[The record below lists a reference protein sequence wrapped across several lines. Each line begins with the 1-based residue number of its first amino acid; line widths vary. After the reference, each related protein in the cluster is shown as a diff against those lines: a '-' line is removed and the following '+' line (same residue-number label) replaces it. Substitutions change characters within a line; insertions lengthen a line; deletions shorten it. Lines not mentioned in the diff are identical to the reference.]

1 MGTFNNIHVVIP
13 TYNEA
18 ENLKGLVS
26 ALYSLPI
33 DRLNILIV
41 DDNSPDGTGE
51 IAEDL
56 AHKYPGRL
64 SVLHRSGKLGL
75 GSAYIKGFRTALESG
90 ADCIVQMDADFS
102 HPPDKIIEFT
112 KALSKTDAALGSRY
126 ITGGK
131 LDESWPLWRKSLSAF
146 GNIYAKTI
154 LRLPIHDATGGFRAW
169 RRDTLLGM
177 PLERIRSN
185 GYAFQVEMIYV
196 AYRLGFSFIE
206 VPFYFADRQWG
217 SSKMSFPIQLEAAIR
232 VWQMLYEY
240 RDLQAVSRSK
250 PDSLIL

>member
-1 MGTFNNIHVVIP
+1 MGKFNNIHIVIP

-18 ENLKGLVS
+18 ENLNSLVS
-26 ALYSLPI
+26 ALFSLAI
-33 DRLNILIV
+33 DRLNIHVV
-41 DDNSPDGTGE
+41 DDNSPDGTGD

-56 AHKYPGRL
+56 AQKHPGRL
-64 SVLHRSGKLGL
+64 SVVHRSDKFGL
-75 GSAYIKGFRTALESG
+75 GSAYISGFRTALEAG
-90 ADCIVQMDADFS
+90 ADYIVQMDADFS
-102 HPPDKIIEFT
+102 HPPDKISELT
-112 KALSKTDAALGSRY
+112 KVLSNTDAALGSRY
-126 ITGGK
+126 IAGGK
-131 LDESWPLWRKSLSAF
+131 LDNRWPRWRKSLSAF

-169 RRDTLLGM
+169 RSGTLQGM

-185 GYAFQVEMIYV
+185 GYAFQVEMVYV

-217 SSKMSFPIQLEAAIR
+217 SSKMSFSIQREAAIR

-240 RDLQAVSRSK
+240 RDLQAVSKSK
-250 PDSLIL
+250 PDSLPF

>member
-1 MGTFNNIHVVIP
+1 MGTFNNIYVIIP

-18 ENLKGLVS
+18 ENLNGLIS

-56 AHKYPGRL
+56 AQKYPGRL

-75 GSAYIKGFRTALESG
+75 GSAYIKGFRTALEAG
-90 ADCIVQMDADFS
+90 ADYIVQMDADFS
-102 HPPDKIIEFT
+102 HPPEKIIEFT
-112 KALSKTDAALGSRY
+112 KVLLKTDAALGSRY
-126 ITGGK
+126 IAGGN
-131 LDESWPLWRKSLSAF
+131 LDERWPLWRKSLSAF

-154 LRLPIHDATGGFRAW
+154 LRLPIHDVTGGFRAW

-185 GYAFQVEMIYV
+185 GYAFQVEMVYV

-217 SSKMSFPIQLEAAIR
+217 SSKMSFSIQLEAAIR

-240 RDLQAVSRSK
+240 RDLQAVGRSK